1 MIDWHDQN
9 PCHQTNP
16 DDWDYERGRVY
27 RIQLKGTTPKKA
39 VDLGNATSKQL
50 ASYLHCN
57 NPYEYRTA
65 LRLTGNGADAED
77 VTQELFVRLPAAL
90 RGFTG
95 GQASFASWIR
105 RVAVR
110 QALMQLRG
118 VRRRREVSVD
128 GVASLVARTDEALER
143 LSIETALARISREH
157 RTVFLLKEV
166 EGLDHAEIA
175 ELLGISISNSE
186 VRLHRA
192 RRELR
197 DLLRGSR

>member
-1 MIDWHDQN
+1 M
-9 PCHQTNP
+9 
-16 DDWDYERGRVY
+16 
-27 RIQLKGTTPKKA
+27 
-39 VDLGNATSKQL
+39 
-50 ASYLHCN
+50 
-57 NPYEYRTA
+57 
-65 LRLTGNGADAED
+65 
-77 VTQELFVRLPAAL
+77 RLPAAL

-95 GQASFASWIR
+95 SQASFASWIR

-118 VRRRREVSVD
+118 ARRRREVSVD

-143 LSIETALARISREH
+143 LSIEAALGRISPEH

>member
-1 MIDWHDQN
+1 MPRSTDGSAA
-9 PCHQTNP
+9 PALTP
-16 DDWDYERGRVY
+16 DEDPAAFRTRLDRTQAGDTAALGELFVEQGDLVY
-27 RIQLKGTTPKKA
+27 R
-39 VDLGNATSKQL
+39 TS
-50 ASYLHCN
+50 
-57 NPYEYRTA
+57 
-65 LRLTGNGADAED
+65 LRLTGNAADAED

-95 GQASFASWIR
+95 GRASFAGWIR

-110 QALMQLRG
+110 QALMHLRG
-118 VRRRREVSVD
+118 ARRRREVSVV
-128 GVASLVARTDEALER
+128 GVASLVARSEHALER
-143 LSIETALARISREH
+143 LSIEAALARLSEEH

-175 ELLGISISNSE
+175 ELLGISVANSE

-192 RRELR
+192 RRQLR